1 MHAICAKITQKLY
14 AVTIT
19 IGFYTKGK
27 LACEVWLHQQQ
38 LGRLSNS
45 KHRWAT
51 PPHYHHKHTVSISTS
66 EQATSR
72 KHKEPFTQPQSA
84 PDSRHGCHNAKPR
97 TQRIAPTHD
106 NNTTTMC
113 KNPVSDASLQCAI
126 RIRQPK
132 HLHVLVWERTTPDDN
147 QSSAT
152 AVPHRSDV
160 KPT

>member
-1 MHAICAKITQKLY
+1 MHAICAKITQKVY

-72 KHKEPFTQPQSA
+72 KHKEPCTHPQSA
-84 PDSRHGCHNAKPR
+84 LTAGMVFTTQNFEHKYTPLHPRQRRHYHVEEPCLRYPPCHFP
-97 TQRIAPTHD
+97 
-106 NNTTTMC
+106 TMC
-113 KNPVSDASLQCAI
+113 HSNTPTKNTLMHWLGANDTRC
-126 RIRQPK
+126 QPIK
-132 HLHVLVWERTTPDDN
+132 FPHLVT
-147 QSSAT
+147 
-152 AVPHRSDV
+152 
-160 KPT
+160 